1 MDQGMQTRT
10 FPQLASG
17 GADSAYYPASVAP
30 APAQVRSFKRWQAE
44 VKNPLRI
51 VAYYVALIYTFTIF
65 AQLHQLVGMAVGF
78 DTHMLIII
86 GVPMVLLVLISE
98 GVQRTL
104 RWRAAQYWLAFSI
117 WMVISLPFSTWR
129 GSSIWIVLA
138 WLRVEVLILFVIAG
152 CVLTWRELK
161 RLMTVLAW
169 AAAVD
174 VIAGRL
180 IAGQVVGRF
189 ELTGTTM
196 SDPNDYAAQLIL
208 VLPCLLL
215 VVLSSRSVASRI
227 VAAAILLYGIFLV
240 LMTGSRGGLVA
251 IGAAVLF
258 CLWKL
263 RPGQK
268 VVAAAIVLL
277 LTCLAIFVLPK
288 QIQLRF
294 SATFRSAESADADP
308 DVERAVESSEARNYL
323 LKQSIW
329 ATLSHPLFGVGA
341 GQFSNYE
348 GLKARAEGEHGAWHE
363 THNSYTQISS
373 ELGIPA
379 LLFFLGATI
388 WTYRLLNKVYRGAQK
403 RPRNRE
409 NQQIKITAF
418 CLMVSLAGF
427 CVASF
432 FLTLGYR
439 FYMPALTGLAIALH
453 RAAQQKWQSETVAP
467 TSGPAAV

>member
-1 MDQGMQTRT
+1 METRT

-17 GADSAYYPASVAP
+17 GADAAYYPASVAS
-30 APAQVRSFKRWQAE
+30 APAQVRKWKRWQAD
-44 VKNPLRI
+44 VKNPVRK
-51 VAYYVALIYTFTIF
+51 VAYYVALIYTFTVF

-78 DTHMLIII
+78 DTHMLMII
-86 GVPMVLLVLISE
+86 GVPMVLLVLVSD

-104 RWRAAQYWLAFSI
+104 RWKAGQYWLAFSL
-117 WMVISLPFSTWR
+117 WMIIALPFSTWK
-129 GSSIWIVLA
+129 GASLWTVLA
-138 WLRVEVLILFVIAG
+138 WLRVEVFILFVIAG
-152 CVLTWRELK
+152 CVLTWKELK
-161 RLMTVLAW
+161 HLMTALAW

-180 IAGQVVGRF
+180 IAGQIVGRL

-215 VVLSSRSVASRI
+215 VVISSRSVVSRI
-227 VAAAILLYGIFLV
+227 FAAAFLLYGIFLI

-251 IGAAVLF
+251 LGAAVLF

-263 RPGQK
+263 KPGQK

-277 LTCLAIFVLPK
+277 LTCLATFVLPK
-288 QIQLRF
+288 QIQSRF
-294 SATFRSAESADADP
+294 SATFKSTESAATDP
-308 DVERAVESSEARNYL
+308 DVARAEESSEARNYL

-348 GLKARAEGEHGAWHE
+348 GLSARAAGEHGAWHE

-388 WTYRLLNKVYRGAQK
+388 WTYRLLNKVYRGAQQ

-409 NQQIKITAF
+409 NQQIRITAF

-432 FLTLGYR
+432 FLSLGYR

-453 RAAQQKWQSETVAP
+453 RAAQHKWQSETVAP
-467 TSGPAAV
+467 SSGPAAV

>member
-1 MDQGMQTRT
+1 METRT

-17 GADSAYYPASVAP
+17 AADSAYYPSSAGTASAHI
-30 APAQVRSFKRWQAE
+30 RSFKRWQAD

-51 VAYYVALIYTFTIF
+51 VAYYVALIYTFTVF
-65 AQLHQLVGMAVGF
+65 AQLHQLVGMAVGL

-104 RWRAAQYWLAFSI
+104 RWKAAQYWVAFSI
-117 WMVISLPFSTWR
+117 WMVISLPFSIWR
-129 GSSIWIVLA
+129 GASIWTVLA
-138 WLRVEVLILFVIAG
+138 WLRVEVFILFVIAG

-161 RLMTVLAW
+161 RLMTALAW

-180 IAGQVVGRF
+180 IAGQIVGRF

-215 VVLSSRSVASRI
+215 IVISSRSVVSRI
-227 VAAAILLYGIFLV
+227 VAAVILLYGVFLV
-240 LMTGSRGGLVA
+240 LLTGSRGGLVA
-251 IGAAVLF
+251 LCAAVLF

-277 LTCLAIFVLPK
+277 LACLAPFVLPK
-288 QIQLRF
+288 QIQSRF
-294 SATFRSAESADADP
+294 SATFRSEETADADP
-308 DVERAVESSEARNYL
+308 DVERAVESSEGRKYL

-329 ATLSHPLFGVGA
+329 ATLSHPLFGIGA

-348 GLKARAEGEHGAWHE
+348 GLKARAAGEHGVWHD

-409 NQQIKITAF
+409 NEQIKITAF
-418 CLMVSLAGF
+418 CLMVSLAGY

-439 FYMPALTGLAIALH
+439 FYMPALTGLAIALY
-453 RAAQQKWQSETVAP
+453 RAAQQKWESETVGP
-467 TSGPAAV
+467 SSGRAAV

>member
-1 MDQGMQTRT
+1 MDSRT

-17 GADSAYYPASVAP
+17 AADSTYYPSSAAAAP
-30 APAQVRSFKRWQAE
+30 PAQVRNWKRWQAD
-44 VKNPLRI
+44 VKNPLRK
-51 VAYYVALIYTFTIF
+51 VAYYVALIYTFTVF

-86 GVPMVLLVLISE
+86 GVPMVLLVLMSE
-98 GVQRTL
+98 GVQRTV
-104 RWRAAQYWLAFSI
+104 RWRAAQYWVAFSVWMIIALPFSI
-117 WMVISLPFSTWR
+117 WKGASLWT
-129 GSSIWIVLA
+129 VLA

-152 CVLTWRELK
+152 CVLTWKELK
-161 RLMTVLAW
+161 RLMVVLAW

-174 VIAGRL
+174 VISGRL
-180 IAGQVVGRF
+180 IAGQIVGRL

-215 VVLSSRSVASRI
+215 VVISSRSLVSRI
-227 VAAAILLYGIFLV
+227 AAAGILLYGIFLV
-240 LMTGSRGGLVA
+240 LLTGSRGGLVA

-268 VVAAAIVLL
+268 VIAAAIVLL
-277 LTCLAIFVLPK
+277 LACLATFVLPK

-294 SATFRSAESADADP
+294 SATFKSAESADADP

-323 LKQSIW
+323 LKKSIW
-329 ATLSHPLFGVGA
+329 ATLSHPLFGIGA

-348 GLKARAEGEHGAWHE
+348 GLTARAAGEHGAWHE

-379 LLFFLGATI
+379 LIFFLGATI
-388 WTYRLLNKVYRGAQK
+388 WTHRLLNKVYREAQK

-418 CLMVSLAGF
+418 CLMVSLVGF

-432 FLTLGYR
+432 FLSLGYR
-439 FYMPALTGLAIALH
+439 FYMPALSGLAIALY
-453 RAAQQKWQSETVAP
+453 RAAQQRWQSETIVPSPGP
-467 TSGPAAV
+467 TAV